1 MVSDDIGLKSTEW
14 ALWVLEQYGDDIP
27 LTNGEIVDTWDTE
40 KEVAFCQDW
49 VDNIIA
55 LNGGEQWLWGNERQ
69 MIKDLNL
76 KVEE

>member
-1 MVSDDIGLKSTEW
+1 MVSVDIGLKSTEW
-14 ALWVLEQYGDDIP
+14 ALWVLEQWGDNIE

-40 KEVAFCQDW
+40 KEVQFCQDW

-55 LNGGEQWLWGNERQ
+55 LNGGEQWLWNNERQ